1 MIRRF
6 VARVGSQDSNDQN
19 STNAC
24 VHHKNNDNNQ
34 SKVAGS
40 KPQTGMYANPGDFK
54 IFEKGEEQAI
64 KDINEMNVEID
75 CVDDLIVDP
84 KVINEKED
92 LKNHYQNLAEE
103 AKRPERINDNVWKT
117 KHVPYVLKDLGVE
130 EGNKWLI
137 EYFHLLPENIQE
149 LQNHESHV

>member
-6 VARVGSQDSNDQN
+6 IVRVGSQDSNDQN
-19 STNAC
+19 STVA
-24 VHHKNNDNNQ
+24 HTHQKNNDNNQ
-34 SKVAGS
+34 SKIAGS

-54 IFEKGEEQAI
+54 IFEKGEEQAV

-92 LKNHYQNLAEE
+92 LKNHYQILAEI
-103 AKRPERINDNVWKT
+103 AKRPDKMNDKLWKAKHVSRVIND
-117 KHVPYVLKDLGVE
+117 LGPE

-137 EYFHLLPENIQE
+137 DNFHLSPQDIQQ
-149 LQNHESHV
+149 LQNYENHV